1 MSPYVREVKTA
12 SGATA
17 VQVVWSSSRG
27 SRKMDHIGSAHTPED
42 LEVLRAA
49 ARQKLVAEGQE
60 ELDLGDGRPRREA
73 LPIRSSRAQHLWD
86 ALTAGFTAVGFDRAV
101 GADEVFR
108 QLVLAR
114 LIEPTSKLEAIRVL
128 EEMGIPAPS
137 YRTIERRLPV
147 FAKPQWRRR
156 LAAVCAA
163 HVNLGPATLVLY
175 DVSTLYF
182 ETDQG
187 DGFRESGYSKER
199 RLEPK
204 ITIGLLTDAR
214 GFPLMVEAFEGNKAE
229 TATLIPSITSF
240 MAAHRLPEVI
250 VVADAGMLS
259 DANLKALAGAGL
271 RFIVGQKMPQV
282 PYVIGQ
288 WATRHPGQAPD
299 DQMVLSQ
306 PWARGPAGAQT
317 PEMIYYQYRAD
328 RARRSLKGIDEQVR
342 KAQAAIAGKAAIK
355 RNRFIKLTGAS
366 KSLNTELE
374 TKARALAGWK
384 GYITNITNPTSEFVI
399 GAYHQLWQIEKSFRM
414 SKSDL
419 KARPIYHRLRD
430 SIEAH
435 LSIVLAA
442 LAVARW
448 LETTTGVTIK
458 QLVKTLR
465 RYRTIEIQ
473 AGHHLITAED
483 PLPSEV
489 AAWLDTI
496 HARRRP
502 VH

>member
-1 MSPYVREVKTA
+1 MAPYVREVKTA

-27 SRKMDHIGSAHTPED
+27 SKKMDHIGSAHTAED

-49 ARQKLVAEGQE
+49 ARQRLVAETQD
-60 ELDLGDGRPRREA
+60 ELDFGDGRPRREA
-73 LPIRSSRAQHLWD
+73 LPIRSSAAQHLRD

-101 GADEVFR
+101 GNDEVFR

-114 LIEPTSKLEAIRVL
+114 LIEPTSKLDSIRVL
-128 EEMGIPAPS
+128 EEMGIRAPS
-137 YRTIERRLPV
+137 YRTIERRLAV
-147 FAKPQWRRR
+147 FAQPQWRRR
-156 LAAVCAA
+156 LAAACAA

-182 ETDQG
+182 ETDTG

-199 RLEPK
+199 RLEPQ

-229 TATLIPSITSF
+229 TTTLIPSIQSF
-240 MAAHRLPEVI
+240 MVAHRLPEVI
-250 VVADAGMLS
+250 VVCDAGMLS
-259 DANLKALAGAGL
+259 DANLKALTGAGL
-271 RFIVGQKMPQV
+271 RFIVGQKIPQI
-282 PYVIGQ
+282 PYVIDQ
-288 WATRHPGQAPD
+288 WMNNHPGQVPD
-299 DQMVLSQ
+299 DQLVLAQ

-317 PEMIYYQYRAD
+317 QEMIYYQYRAD
-328 RARRSLKGIDEQVR
+328 RARRTLKGIDEQVR
-342 KAQAAIAGKAAIK
+342 KAQAAIAGRAAVK
-355 RNRFIKLTGAS
+355 RNRFIQLTGAT
-366 KSLNTELE
+366 KTLNTELKA
-374 TKARALAGWK
+374 KARTLAGWK
-384 GYITNITNPTSEFVI
+384 GYITNLAHPTPEFVI

-435 LSIVLAA
+435 LSIVFAA

-448 LETTTGVTIK
+448 VETTTGVTIK

-465 RYRTIEIQ
+465 RYRTIQIQ
-473 AGHHLITAED
+473 AGDHIITAED

-489 AAWLDTI
+489 NTWLDAI
-496 HARRRP
+496 HAR
-502 VH
+502 